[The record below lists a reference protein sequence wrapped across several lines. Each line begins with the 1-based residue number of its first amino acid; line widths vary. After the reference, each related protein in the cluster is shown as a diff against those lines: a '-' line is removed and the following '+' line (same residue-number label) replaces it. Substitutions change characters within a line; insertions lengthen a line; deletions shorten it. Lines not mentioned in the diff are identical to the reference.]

1 MNFISVST
9 QLKKSSR
16 EKKIPMQ
23 KSIFIHGL
31 KRCKNNGSLN
41 SELCFAMAQPYLWHS
56 FFDIVYGIC
65 VCVYVTSK
73 FDYIYSLLGFKL
85 STPSPESLWACFS
98 SLNLS
103 QAALHSTLLP
113 FEPYDT
119 MWCSML
125 AKQSHCYF
133 ARMCLMTAHRW
144 HSFIH
149 LEYHWLFQLI
159 RFNRYKVEFMHCVCF
174 E

>member
-9 QLKKSSR
+9 QPKNSSR
-16 EKKIPMQ
+16 EKKMPMQ
-23 KSIFIHGL
+23 KSISIHRL
-31 KRCKNNGSLN
+31 NRCKNNASLN

-56 FFDIVYGIC
+56 FFDIVYGISVC
-65 VCVYVTSK
+65 VCYVEVWLYPFATWLQAVNTDTWEFVSMLLFTEPIESSTS
-73 FDYIYSLLGFKL
+73 FD
-85 STPSPESLWACFS
+85 TS
-98 SLNLS
+98 SIRIV
-103 QAALHSTLLP
+103 
-113 FEPYDT
+113 
-119 MWCSML
+119 WCSML

-133 ARMCLMTAHRW
+133 ARLCLLTAHRW

-159 RFNRYKVEFMHCVCF
+159 RFNQYKVEFMHCVCF